1 MLALK
6 VYICIA
12 ISTYVVPCE
21 TPWYQLYW
29 RVGDCNGSLKNH
41 LQQRIIQP
49 IVSKHAFLALHG
61 NFSELWSLVKDNA
74 PVWVILWSLAR
85 RMFFSQQDT
94 FESMTGALHH
104 KQTTTDDNY

>member
-1 MLALK
+1 MSGIQEETVELRGATMCAAESGH
-6 VYICIA
+6 VYI
-12 ISTYVVPCE
+12 
-21 TPWYQLYW
+21 
-29 RVGDCNGSLKNH
+29 VGRWVWL
-41 LQQRIIQP
+41 
-49 IVSKHAFLALHG
+49 G
-61 NFSELWSLVKDNA
+61 NNRFWICKSAMGPFSELWSLVKDEA